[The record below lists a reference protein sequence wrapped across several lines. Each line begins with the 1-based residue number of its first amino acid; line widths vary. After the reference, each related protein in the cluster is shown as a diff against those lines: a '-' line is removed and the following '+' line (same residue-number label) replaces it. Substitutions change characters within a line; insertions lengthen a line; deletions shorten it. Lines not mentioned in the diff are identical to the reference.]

1 MVPNNRDELMDYCLR
16 SLGFPVIEVNIDDDQ
31 LDDRID
37 EALQWFRENL
47 PDGSKRQ
54 YFSHQLTQDDI
65 DNGYIDFD
73 VDVMSVVRM
82 LPVNTVQGQT
92 NFFDIK
98 YQMMLNDITDL
109 NNYAGDMAYYEQ
121 MQQHLSMLDMK
132 LSGHTEITFDRQ
144 NNRVNFFLGKSKVP
158 VGQYVVFEIYTPR
171 TPNSTY
177 EYNSL
182 WNHPFV
188 KSYATALVK
197 KQWGVNLIKFDGMTM
212 PGGVTV
218 NARQIYEDALQ
229 DIDKIMEKFREEE
242 DEGPIFFV
250 G

>member
-1 MVPNNRDELMDYCLR
+1 MDYCLR
-16 SLGFPVIEVNIDDDQ
+16 SLGHPVVEVNIDDDQ
-31 LDDRID
+31 LDDRVD
-37 EALQWFRENL
+37 EALQWFREHH

-54 YFSHQLTQDDI
+54 YLSHQLTQDDI
-65 DNGYIDFD
+65 DNGYIDFG

-132 LSGHTEITFDRQ
+132 LSGHPEITFDRQ

-158 VGQYVVFEIYTPR
+158 VGQYVVFEIYGVR

-188 KSYATALVK
+188 KSYTTALVK
-197 KQWGVNLIKFDGMTM
+197 KQWGTNLTKFDGMTL

-218 NARQIYEDALQ
+218 NARQIYEDSLQ
-229 DIDKIMEKFREEE
+229 DIEKIMEKFREEE

>member
-1 MVPNNRDELMDYCLR
+1 MVPNNKDELMDYCLR
-16 SLGFPVIEVNIDDDQ
+16 SLGHPVVEVNIDDDQ
-31 LDDRID
+31 LDDRVD
-37 EALQWFRENL
+37 EALQWFREHH

-54 YFSHQLTQDDI
+54 YLSHQLTQDDI
-65 DNGYIDFD
+65 DNGYIDFG

-132 LSGHTEITFDRQ
+132 LSGHPEITFDRQ

-158 VGQYVVFEIYTPR
+158 VGQYVVFEIYGVR

-188 KSYATALVK
+188 KSYTTALVK
-197 KQWGVNLIKFDGMTM
+197 KQWGTNLTKFDGMTL

-218 NARQIYEDALQ
+218 NARQIYEDSLQ
-229 DIDKIMEKFREEE
+229 DIEKIMEKFREEE

>member
-1 MVPNNRDELMDYCLR
+1 MDYCLR
-16 SLGFPVIEVNIDDDQ
+16 SLGHPVVEVNIDDDQ
-31 LDDRID
+31 LDDRVD
-37 EALQWFRENL
+37 EALQWFREHH

-54 YFSHQLTQDDI
+54 YLSHQLTQDDI
-65 DNGYIDFD
+65 DNGYIDFG

-132 LSGHTEITFDRQ
+132 LSGHPEITFDRQ

-158 VGQYVVFEIYTPR
+158 VGQYVVFEIYGVR

-188 KSYATALVK
+188 KSYTTALVK
-197 KQWGVNLIKFDGMTM
+197 KQWGTNLTKFDGMTL

-218 NARQIYEDALQ
+218 NARQIYEDSLQ